1 MPDAGESCHVSTHGS
16 SDVVSVFGMVD
27 AHVWCGVKLPYSSWS
42 YHTLSKGR
50 GRGDEPSGKETHPQ
64 GCPHLLLPNHPSA
77 LALNRSASATN
88 ARDCC
93 MTPTP
98 DKVMSRACPVS
109 IPKQGTIDWT
119 GRYTGRN
126 GTARDGIPRASLP
139 SKHLQVPSVRVLRAG
154 G

>member
-1 MPDAGESCHVSTHGS
+1 MRLPLMPDAGESCHVSIHGS
-16 SDVVSVFGMVD
+16 SDVVSVFGMVG

-109 IPKQGTIDWT
+109 IPSRALST
-119 GRYTGRN
+119 GRADIRG
-126 GTARDGIPRASLP
+126 GTEQRGMGYLELASRRGIY
-139 SKHLQVPSVRVLRAG
+139 KYRV
-154 G
+154 